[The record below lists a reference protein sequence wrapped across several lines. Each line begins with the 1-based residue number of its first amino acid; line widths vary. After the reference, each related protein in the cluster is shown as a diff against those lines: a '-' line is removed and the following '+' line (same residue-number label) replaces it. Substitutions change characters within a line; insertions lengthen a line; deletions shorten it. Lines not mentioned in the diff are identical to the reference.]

1 MHCPAQ
7 AVWAAEAGEKVA
19 HKEKLCYAIA
29 VKGGKRCEIRY
40 IIGAI
45 GI

>member
-1 MHCPAQ
+1 MHGPAQ

-29 VKGGKRCEIRY
+29 VKVYARRE
-40 IIGAI
+40 AL
-45 GI
+45 

>member
-7 AVWAAEAGEKVA
+7 AVWAAEEGEKVA

-29 VKGGKRCEIRY
+29 VKVYARRE
-40 IIGAI
+40 AL
-45 GI
+45 